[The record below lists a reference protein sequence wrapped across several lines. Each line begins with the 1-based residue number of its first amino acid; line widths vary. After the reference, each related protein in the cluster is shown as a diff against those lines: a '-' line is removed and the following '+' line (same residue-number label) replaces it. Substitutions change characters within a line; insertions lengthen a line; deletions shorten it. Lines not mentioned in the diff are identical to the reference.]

1 MERGSRISVWSP
13 RTQKH
18 IGIGPGAGIAV
29 ATKSA
34 VSSWRSFA
42 RWDAWL
48 RPGRDASSHCPA
60 ARQWSTW
67 CRRRIS
73 CMVCRISAKV
83 PDVLTIRPT
92 RPAPAYSVCLLFT
105 TDSQHHPVQ
114 VAGGGFGLPPRP
126 CVTPIFPYNENVRA
140 ASLVYRVPGGELD
153 GTYAASDSTSG
164 TCSGSSVR
172 FRGRLPRQLRVC
184 GIHSIPLAAD
194 RGSFPRAG
202 GGARRVSVGW

>member
-1 MERGSRISVWSP
+1 MWSP

-18 IGIGPGAGIAV
+18 IGIGPGTGIAV

-42 RWDAWL
+42 WWDAWL
-48 RPGRDASSHCPA
+48 RPVRDASSH
-60 ARQWSTW
+60 S
-67 CRRRIS
+67 S
-73 CMVCRISAKV
+73 CGEAVEYLLPSKDLLYGVRDLGEV
-83 PDVLTIRPT
+83 PDVLTISPT
-92 RPAPAYSVCLLFT
+92 RPAPAHSVCLLFT

-126 CVTPIFPYNENVRA
+126 CVTPIFPYNEKVRA